1 MVLVEY
7 HYHGPGYDNMHWAN
21 VAQIETL
28 IKWGDRFL
36 WVLLFI
42 SLVIVMGY
50 FQTIITYTF
59 LGSILCMFYIA
70 MIWRKYIIEKQEIA
84 KTNLYNM
91 YSMFVFSKEERER

>member
-7 HYHGPGYDNMHWAN
+7 HNSVAGDNHMYRAN
-21 VAQIETL
+21 VEQIETL

-42 SLVIVMGY
+42 SLIVVMGY

-70 MIWRKYIIEKQEIA
+70 MIWRNYVTAKQEIA
-84 KTNLYNM
+84 KTNLYDM
-91 YSMFVFSKEERER
+91 YSMFVFSKNERER

>member
-1 MVLVEY
+1 
-7 HYHGPGYDNMHWAN
+7 MHWSN
-21 VAQIETL
+21 VEQIETL

-42 SLVIVMGY
+42 SLMVVMGY

-70 MIWRKYIIEKQEIA
+70 MIWRNYVIDKQEIA
-84 KTNLYNM
+84 KTNMHDM
-91 YSMFVFSKEERER
+91 YSMFVFSKNEREIKKERE